1 MLVEYNKAGW
11 HGLGYCDMVHLW
23 HCDNIL
29 MIFNHTHTH
38 ALVGVIRKRLS
49 FIAANKLFNCNCHCF
64 NAFMWL
70 VIVKIILY
78 LSSISSP
85 YNLHVIQ
92 VVSTRWWWW
101 SMISWSCVSAWVK
114 YNNPTL
120 YSYNPVPL
128 WVSPGEVWH
137 WQEVDWISL
146 ICSCFV
152 DARQLRA
159 GDRDYE
165 RVCNEL
171 ETWVRL

>member
-1 MLVEYNKAGW
+1 MTW
-11 HGLGYCDMVHLW
+11 TRILW
-23 HCDNIL
+23 HATPVTLWQYSNDIQP
-29 MIFNHTHTH
+29 HTHTCTW
-38 ALVGVIRKRLS
+38 VIRKRLS
-49 FIAANKLFNCNCHCF
+49 FIAANKLFNCNSHCF

-78 LSSISSP
+78 LSSISSS

-92 VVSTRWWWW
+92 VVSTRWWW

-120 YSYNPVPL
+120 YSYNPVQL

-159 GDRDYE
+159 AWDRDYE